1 MHSIISNALAFKN
14 NYLFWIDFPSMTVK
28 DIIEIAIIAFLFYHV
43 IVWMKNTR
51 AWALLKGLLVVLIFI
66 LFAAMFQMSTILWL
80 AGKVLNFAVI
90 ALLVIFAPELRR
102 ALETLGRKRFITS
115 IFNSDFFKTNDE
127 RFTEKTMNDL
137 VRACFDMGKVKTGAL
152 IVVEQNNKLT
162 EYERTGIT
170 LDSVISYQ
178 LLVNIFEHNTP
189 LHDGA
194 IIVRENRIIAATCYL
209 PLSEN
214 MQLSKELGTRHR
226 AAVGISEVSDSLTIV
241 VSEETGQVSIAH
253 HGKIE
258 RDIDPEY
265 LRSELKNINTNT
277 TENLRTGLFQKQ
289 RRSEE

>member
-1 MHSIISNALAFKN
+1 MHSIISGMIAFKN
-14 NYLFWIDFPSMTVK
+14 NYLFWIDFPSVTVK
-28 DIIEIAIIAFLFYHV
+28 DLIEIAIIAFLFYHV

-115 IFNSDFFKTNDE
+115 IFNSDFFKTDDS
-127 RFTEKTMNDL
+127 RFTEKTINDL

-170 LDSVISYQ
+170 LDSMISYQ

-241 VSEETGQVSIAH
+241 VSEETGQVSVAH
-253 HGKIE
+253 HGKIT
-258 RDIDPEY
+258 RGLDPDG
-265 LRSELKNINTNT
+265 LREQLKKINTNT
-277 TENLRTGLFQKQ
+277 SENLRTGLFQRQ